1 MTGPTPRLPEGEPLP
16 PKPVTQG
23 YWPERTRL
31 PRLTRGLRWRRR
43 LLQGLARLLVR
54 LLTRCE
60 ARGLEHIPPQ
70 GPLLL
75 TVNHLGDADA
85 LVVLAHL
92 PWQPDVLA
100 AMELYDIKPVR
111 WLLNAYGAIWVHRGR
126 PDRRALKAALQALEE
141 GRVVALA
148 PEGRQSVTRS
158 LEPGTEGAAF
168 LALKARVPVLPVALT
183 GTEDENVFGHLK
195 RGRRPKVSV
204 TFGPPFTLD
213 DLLPAEGGLRQAL
226 PVGTERIMLAIARLL
241 PPRYQGVYRARV
253 AAQRDQTSPL
263 PGSHGPPSSGA
274 AAA

>member
-1 MTGPTPRLPEGEPLP
+1 MTGHTPFVPEGAPLP

-43 LLQGLARLLVR
+43 ALKALARLLVR
-54 LLTRCE
+54 ALTRCD

-92 PWQPDVLA
+92 PWEPDVLA
-100 AMELYDIKPVR
+100 AMELYDIAPVR
-111 WLLNAYGAIWVHRGR
+111 VLMNLYGAIWVHRGK
-126 PDRRALKAALQALEE
+126 PDRRALKAALQALGE

-158 LEPGTEGAAF
+158 LEEGTEGAAF

-195 RGRRPKVSV
+195 RLRRPRVSV

-213 DLLPAEGGLRQAL
+213 DLPASGPGFRDALRE
-226 PVGTERIMLAIARLL
+226 GTERIMLAIARLL
-241 PPRYQGVYRARV
+241 PPRYQGVYREKV
-253 AAQRDQTSPL
+253 E
-263 PGSHGPPSSGA
+263 GSGE
-274 AAA
+274 

>member
-1 MTGPTPRLPEGEPLP
+1 MTGHTPFVPEGQPLP
-16 PKPVTQG
+16 PKPTTQG

-31 PRLTRGLRWRRR
+31 PALTPGLRRRR
-43 LLQGLARLLVR
+43 RFLQGVARAAVR

-92 PWQPDVLA
+92 PWQPEVLA
-100 AMELYDIKPVR
+100 AMELYDIRPVR

-126 PDRRALKAALQALEE
+126 PDRRALKAALQALQEE
-141 GRVVALA
+141 RVVALA

-158 LEPGTEGAAF
+158 LEEGTEGAAF

-183 GTEDENVFGHLK
+183 GTEDEHVFGHLK
-195 RGRRPKVSV
+195 RLRRPRVSV

-213 DLLPAEGGLRQAL
+213 DLPNAGPDFRAAL
-226 PVGTERIMLAIARLL
+226 QQGTQRIMLAIARLL
-241 PPRYQGVYRARV
+241 PPRYQGVYREQV
-253 AAQRDQTSPL
+253 AALNATS
-263 PGSHGPPSSGA
+263 STPPTTPTNA
-274 AAA
+274 HHR